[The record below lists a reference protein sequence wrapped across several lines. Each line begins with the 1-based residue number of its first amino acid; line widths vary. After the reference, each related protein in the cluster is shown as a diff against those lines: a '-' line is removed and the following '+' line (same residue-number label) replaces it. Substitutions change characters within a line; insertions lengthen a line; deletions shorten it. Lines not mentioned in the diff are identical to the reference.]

1 MHSSCSHK
9 FCYVPSAL
17 LSTIISLWTHPLPPA
32 TTFNWKSFSL
42 RPSLAKNTNPDWTV
56 DVRMIVLSLRK
67 FCIWVRWYG
76 CWADIEIPSFTFPT
90 GCFEPS
96 SLQADICNCVTVHLQ
111 KTQKVDPGNQPHQS
125 WWEHVN
131 KLSIPNTCGVKV
143 KVFTELSFNVTTANE
158 TWGKRDYRFFESRI
172 IWSF

>member
-1 MHSSCSHK
+1 MHYSCSHK
-9 FCYVPSAL
+9 LCYVPSAL
-17 LSTIISLWTHPLPPA
+17 LSTTISLWTHPLPSAP
-32 TTFNWKSFSL
+32 TFNWKSFSL
-42 RPSLAKNTNPDWTV
+42 WPSLAKNTNPDWTV

-111 KTQKVDPGNQPHQS
+111 KTQKVDAGNPP
-125 WWEHVN
+125 
-131 KLSIPNTCGVKV
+131 KLVGACQQAINPKYLWCEGK
-143 KVFTELSFNVTTANE
+143 SF
-158 TWGKRDYRFFESRI
+158 YRI
-172 IWSF
+172 IVQCDHRQWNMRQKGL